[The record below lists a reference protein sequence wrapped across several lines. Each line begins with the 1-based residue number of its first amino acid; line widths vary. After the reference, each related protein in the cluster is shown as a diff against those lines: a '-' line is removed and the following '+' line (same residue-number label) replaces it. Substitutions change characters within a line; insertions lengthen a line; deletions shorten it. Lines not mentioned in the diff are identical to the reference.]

1 MSENFIVSA
10 KKQLE
15 KELRA
20 LFGETKNIDCSKVAS
35 ELIDDINWET
45 DNEFLHKGFVWL
57 AWKYK
62 TRVYD
67 PIYG

>member
-1 MSENFIVSA
+1 MSENFISYA

-15 KELRA
+15 HELQVI
-20 LFGETKNIDCSKVAS
+20 FGDTSNVNCSRVAS

-45 DNEFLHKGFVWL
+45 DLEFLHKGFAWL

-62 TRVYD
+62 TRTYD
-67 PIYG
+67 PIYS